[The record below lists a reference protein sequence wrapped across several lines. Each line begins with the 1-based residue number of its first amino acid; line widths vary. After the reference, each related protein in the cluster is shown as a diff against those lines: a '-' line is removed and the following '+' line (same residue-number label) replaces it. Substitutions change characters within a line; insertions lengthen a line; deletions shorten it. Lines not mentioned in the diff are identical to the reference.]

1 MISSPRWYTEAKNL
15 SSRTLSMRMNFV
27 LGALQT
33 IVVMVAVFISIF
45 KSCEKK
51 KTKLSKN
58 KYLI

>member
-1 MISSPRWYTEAKNL
+1 
-15 SSRTLSMRMNFV
+15 MRMNFV

-33 IVVMVAVFISIF
+33 IVVMVAVYISIF
-45 KSCEKK
+45 KPWEKK